1 MSRRRGVSGARTVAR
16 RSESVDLFMASARMR
31 YGPRA
36 MKPGNEGLSRGRA
49 LVALALTSALIVAHE
64 VLITRLLSVVTW
76 YGLAFVVLSI
86 AMLGLTAG
94 SLQAYRARELDEPI
108 GPWIARRAA
117 YFAVAIVGSTGVTL
131 CVPLTP
137 DPSGTALAALLAVAG
152 ANAIPM
158 TLGGGIVARIMAE
171 SDAPVGIVYAVDLVA
186 AALGALSP
194 LVILGPLDGPSALII
209 LGAFAALIAFV
220 ASPTRWMRGAALGG
234 ALALA
239 LIGVAN
245 NGAQRG
251 LRVRFVKTAFI
262 PLQVVPFFQGWNALS
277 NIFVYPPGT
286 VNARDA
292 LWAPSVHTPTMPA
305 HIATA
310 QIDGEAGT
318 HTTLYHDLSELEF
331 LRYDA
336 TNVVH
341 WIRPDGLACVIG
353 VGGGRDLASALV
365 FGHPQALGVEINP
378 LLVRMLRDASPIL
391 HDPRVS
397 IVIGDG
403 RSELAARRP
412 HCRTL
417 QASLVDTWAA
427 TGAGAFSHTEATLY
441 TREAWSLLLER
452 VEPDGVLTFSRWYS
466 PTQVS
471 ETARLVALAMSALLD
486 RHVADPRAHFAVIT
500 SGRVATI
507 VVSPTPLRANDV
519 ATLHARAH
527 ELEFNVLFAPDQPP
541 TEPVLRALLATREVS
556 HLADAGRARNLD
568 TSPATDDRPFF
579 FQLLAP
585 RAWLHPLNLLHIGL
599 TSVGVISGNVLATV
613 QLMMT
618 FLAVSVIA
626 LLLLGPP
633 LYRAARSGASLP
645 GWRPGMYFAMLG
657 AGFMLT
663 EIALVQRMHVVL
675 GHPTFALVV
684 VLAGLLVCTGIG
696 SALSTRFVR
705 SRKAVTG
712 AAIGAA
718 LLLFVLPYAV
728 IGPLARATL
737 AAPLALRIVWT
748 GACAGLVGVILGMLF
763 PSAIRYVHRDRG
775 VPVALALNGVTSV
788 LGSVLAIVVSVA
800 LGIAASFAV
809 AAVFYLLAAWAGP
822 HRWREET
829 SA

>member
-1 MSRRRGVSGARTVAR
+1 MNPGT
-16 RSESVDLFMASARMR
+16 ES
-31 YGPRA
+31 
-36 MKPGNEGLSRGRA
+36 LSRGRA
-49 LVALALTSALIVAHE
+49 LAALALTSALIVSHE
-64 VLITRLLSVVTW
+64 VLVTRLLSVVTW

-94 SLQAYRARELDEPI
+94 SLQAYHAREKGEPI
-108 GPWIARRAA
+108 GPWIARRAGW
-117 YFAVAIVGSTGVTL
+117 FAVAIVGATAVTL
-131 CVPLTP
+131 SVPLTP
-137 DPSGTALAALLAVAG
+137 DPSGTALGALLIVAG

-194 LVILGPLDGPSALII
+194 LVMLGPLDGPSALVL
-209 LGAFAALIAFV
+209 LGALAALIAV
-220 ASPTRWMRGAALGG
+220 VTAPSTMMRGAALAGT
-234 ALALA
+234 LALA
-239 LIGVAN
+239 VLSVVN

-251 LRVRFVKTAFI
+251 LRVRFVKTNFV
-262 PLQVVPFFQGWNALS
+262 PLATVPFFQGWNALS
-277 NIFVYPPGT
+277 NIFVYPRGT
-286 VNARDA
+286 VDARAA

-318 HTTLYHDLSELEF
+318 HATLYHDLSELEF

-378 LLVRMLRDASPIL
+378 LLVRMLRGASPLL
-391 HDPRVS
+391 HDPRVQ
-397 IVIGDG
+397 IVVGDG
-403 RSELAARRP
+403 RSELAARQP

-441 TREAWSLLLER
+441 TREAWSLLLAR
-452 VEPDGVLTFSRWYS
+452 VVPDGVLTFSRWYS

-486 RHVADPRAHFAVIT
+486 RHVADPRRHFAVIT
-500 SGRVATI
+500 TGRVATI
-507 VVSPTPLRANDV
+507 VVSPAPLSALDV
-519 ATLHARAH
+519 STLHARAG
-527 ELEFNVLFAPDQPP
+527 ELEFNVLLAPDQPP
-541 TEPVLRALLATREVS
+541 ADSVLRRLWDTHDADRLV
-556 HLADAGRARNLD
+556 DAGRAQNLD

-585 RAWLHPLNLLHIGL
+585 RAWLHPSSLLNIGF
-599 TSVGVISGNVLATV
+599 TSIGVISGNVLATV
-613 QLMMT
+613 QLLMT
-618 FLAVSVIA
+618 FLAVSLIA

-645 GWRPGMYFAMLG
+645 GWKSGLYFAMLG
-657 AGFMLT
+657 AGFMLA

-675 GHPTFALVV
+675 GHPTYALVV

-696 SALSTRFVR
+696 SALSTRLIT
-705 SRKAVTG
+705 SRNAVTM
-712 AAIGAA
+712 AAIAA
-718 LLLFVLPYAV
+718 AVVLVALPFVV

-737 AAPLALRIVWT
+737 AAPLGARIAWT
-748 GACAGLVGVILGMLF
+748 GMSAGLVGVMLGMLF
-763 PSAIRYVHRDRG
+763 PSAIRFVHRDRG

-788 LGSVLAIVVSVA
+788 LGSVLAIVISVA
-800 LGIAASFAV
+800 MGISASFA
-809 AAVFYLLAAWAGP
+809 AAAGFYLIAAWAGP
-822 HRWREET
+822 HGWREEV
-829 SA
+829 A

>member
-1 MSRRRGVSGARTVAR
+1 MCGELCDRWRAESSSRRADASRSREPPPVHRAVAISRRRGVSGARTVAR

-310 QIDGEAGT
+310 QIDGEAG
-318 HTTLYHDLSELEF
+318 HTRRSITTSPNSSSS
-331 LRYDA
+331 A
-336 TNVVH
+336 TT
-341 WIRPDGLACVIG
+341 RPTWCTGSVPTDS
-353 VGGGRDLASALV
+353 RAS
-365 FGHPQALGVEINP
+365 
-378 LLVRMLRDASPIL
+378 S
-391 HDPRVS
+391 VS
-397 IVIGDG
+397 
-403 RSELAARRP
+403 A
-412 HCRTL
+412 
-417 QASLVDTWAA
+417 
-427 TGAGAFSHTEATLY
+427 AGAI
-441 TREAWSLLLER
+441 
-452 VEPDGVLTFSRWYS
+452 SRRRW
-466 PTQVS
+466 
-471 ETARLVALAMSALLD
+471 
-486 RHVADPRAHFAVIT
+486 
-500 SGRVATI
+500 
-507 VVSPTPLRANDV
+507 
-519 ATLHARAH
+519 
-527 ELEFNVLFAPDQPP
+527 
-541 TEPVLRALLATREVS
+541 
-556 HLADAGRARNLD
+556 
-568 TSPATDDRPFF
+568 
-579 FQLLAP
+579 
-585 RAWLHPLNLLHIGL
+585 
-599 TSVGVISGNVLATV
+599 
-613 QLMMT
+613 
-618 FLAVSVIA
+618 
-626 LLLLGPP
+626 
-633 LYRAARSGASLP
+633 
-645 GWRPGMYFAMLG
+645 
-657 AGFMLT
+657 
-663 EIALVQRMHVVL
+663 
-675 GHPTFALVV
+675 
-684 VLAGLLVCTGIG
+684 C
-696 SALSTRFVR
+696 
-705 SRKAVTG
+705 
-712 AAIGAA
+712 
-718 LLLFVLPYAV
+718 
-728 IGPLARATL
+728 
-737 AAPLALRIVWT
+737 
-748 GACAGLVGVILGMLF
+748 
-763 PSAIRYVHRDRG
+763 SAIRRRSASRSTRSSSACSAAHRR
-775 VPVALALNGVTSV
+775 
-788 LGSVLAIVVSVA
+788 
-800 LGIAASFAV
+800 SFTIRA
-809 AAVFYLLAAWAGP
+809 
-822 HRWREET
+822 
-829 SA
+829 